1 VFRLEGPETKRKKI
15 DAMQVTETLSNGLKH
30 EFQVSV
36 PAADLDAKADAKLVD
51 LKDKVRLNGFRP
63 GKVPVEHL
71 RRVYGRAVMA
81 ETIDAAV
88 NEGNAKIVS
97 DNQLKLALAPKIT
110 LPTEPADVENVL
122 AGKSDLAFTVAMEI
136 LPAIQLADFKTISV
150 EKLVADVADAEVEEA
165 LGRIADQNRPYAD
178 KGEGAKAAQGDRVT
192 ISFVGKIG
200 GEPFEGGT
208 GEDVAVQIGSGT
220 FIPGFEDQLVDIAA
234 GEQRVVKASFPA
246 NYMSETLA
254 GKDAEFDVT
263 AKSIEAPREVTIDD
277 EFAKSLGMES
287 LDKLKEAVKDR
298 IKREHDG
305 ASRAKLKRALLDA
318 LDEKHKFEVSPS
330 LLEQEFENLWK
341 TAQDELKNQ
350 GRTFADEG
358 TTEDAAREDYRKI
371 ADRRVRLGLVL
382 AEIGEKNN
390 IKVTDEE
397 VNRAFSERLRQFP
410 GQEQRIYEY
419 YKSNPEALANLRAP
433 IFEEKVVDFI
443 LELAKVSEKSVSRE
457 ELYRTD
463 EDVKA
468 A

>member
-1 VFRLEGPETKRKKI
+1 ME
-15 DAMQVTETLSNGLKH
+15 VTETLSDGLKR
-30 EFQVSV
+30 EFRVV
-36 PAADLDAKADAKLVD
+36 IPAQELDEKVKERLDT
-51 LKDKVRLNGFRP
+51 LKDRVRINGFRP

-122 AGKSDLAFTVAMEI
+122 AGKSDLSFTVAMEI

-165 LGRIADQNRPYAD
+165 LGRIAEQNRPYAD

-220 FIPGFEDQLVDIAA
+220 FIPGFEDQLVGIAA